1 MTSDAFLQT
10 IQRLAP
16 GTPIRRAFGRIIQE
30 ENGALVVLG
39 DGPEVQA
46 ICSGGFELFDSE
58 FSPARLAE
66 LAKMD
71 GAIILDDSWGKIL
84 RANVH
89 LLPDPSIGT
98 VETGARH
105 RTAERA
111 AVQTGK
117 PIVAVSEDRRV
128 ATLFLHE
135 MRQELQDPT
144 ELMASVNQSLSMLER
159 FRRRLDEAEERL
171 TPLEVSDLVT
181 FRRVVVL
188 VQRAELVRRIG
199 DSIREDLIGLGGV
212 GDLAHLQLTDLLQGI
227 VKLRDL
233 VVQDYV
239 RPLRV
244 GTADRT
250 LNRLEAVP
258 TGDLHGPGAVAE
270 ALGFQHLDERAEPLG
285 IRVLNQVPRLPDTIR
300 DRIVKRFGSLQKMLV
315 VTEADLDSVQGV
327 GRARAQELRKVFDRL
342 LESARVWEHEGL

>member
-98 VETGARH
+98 VE
-105 RTAERA
+105 
-111 AVQTGK
+111 
-117 PIVAVSEDRRV
+117 
-128 ATLFLHE
+128 
-135 MRQELQDPT
+135 
-144 ELMASVNQSLSMLER
+144 
-159 FRRRLDEAEERL
+159 
-171 TPLEVSDLVT
+171 
-181 FRRVVVL
+181 
-188 VQRAELVRRIG
+188 
-199 DSIREDLIGLGGV
+199 
-212 GDLAHLQLTDLLQGI
+212 
-227 VKLRDL
+227 
-233 VVQDYV
+233 
-239 RPLRV
+239 
-244 GTADRT
+244 
-250 LNRLEAVP
+250 
-258 TGDLHGPGAVAE
+258 
-270 ALGFQHLDERAEPLG
+270 
-285 IRVLNQVPRLPDTIR
+285 
-300 DRIVKRFGSLQKMLV
+300 
-315 VTEADLDSVQGV
+315 
-327 GRARAQELRKVFDRL
+327 
-342 LESARVWEHEGL
+342 